1 MRPTLTVIAD
11 PADRWMTKAACV
23 GQASLYDETAS
34 PWEQRK
40 ARELCLSSC
49 PVIAECHAWARRE
62 KFTGTAAGQ
71 RLLHGRRRGH
81 PETAPA
87 PETAV
92 G

>member
-23 GQASLYDETAS
+23 GQASLYDATAT

-40 ARELCLSSC
+40 ARELCLTSC
-49 PVIAECHAWARRE
+49 PVITECHEWARRE

-71 RLLHGRRRGH
+71 RLLRGRRRGH
-81 PETAPA
+81 PES
-87 PETAV
+87 ETQTEVAS
-92 G
+92 